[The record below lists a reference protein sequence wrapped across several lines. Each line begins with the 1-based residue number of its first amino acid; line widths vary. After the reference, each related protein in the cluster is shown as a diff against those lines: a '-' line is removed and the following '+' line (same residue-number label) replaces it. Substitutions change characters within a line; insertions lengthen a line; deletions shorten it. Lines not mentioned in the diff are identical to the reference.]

1 MDKRTV
7 DWRGPMTALVTPF
20 DAKGAI
26 DEAAYRRNV
35 DLNLEAGVTGLLANG
50 CTGEFWAMSIAEQ
63 KRVMSLCL
71 EQAAGRAP
79 VIAGCSAIT
88 TADAIDLAEHA
99 KEIGCSGIS
108 VMPPFLVRPPVDD
121 VIAHFHAIADA
132 VDIPMML
139 YNFPFTN
146 LTELTPDLI
155 NRLAD
160 VRTAVAVKESTFDFQ
175 KFTKTLQLAQ
185 DRLHVFVGP
194 AAMFGVPALVMGAS
208 GYIDLLPNYWRHEAV
223 ELHNAAVS
231 GKVEEARRL
240 QMKALSI
247 RDVMSGN
254 GRNGYAAVKAA
265 MNLLGLPG
273 GYPRLPLRPLGEP
286 HLTELRTGLGKLG
299 LSMLRAAA

>member
-1 MDKRTV
+1 
-7 DWRGPMTALVTPF
+7 MTALVTPF

-35 DLNLEAGVTGLLANG
+35 DLNLDAGVTGLLANG

-63 KRVMSLCL
+63 KRIVSLCL
-71 EQAAGRAP
+71 DQAAGRAP
-79 VIAGCSAIT
+79 VIAGCSAIP
-88 TADAIDLAEHA
+88 TADVIDLAEHA
-99 KEIGCSGIS
+99 RKIGCSGIS
-108 VMPPFLVRPPVDD
+108 VMPPFFVRPCVDD

-139 YNFPFTN
+139 YNFPFAN
-146 LTELTPDLI
+146 MTELTPDLI
-155 NRLAD
+155 DRLAE
-160 VRTAVAVKESTFDFQ
+160 VRTVVAVKESTFDFQ
-175 KFTKTLQLAQ
+175 KFTRTLRLTQ

-208 GYIDLLPNYWRHEAV
+208 GYVDLLPNYWRHEAV
-223 ELHNAAVS
+223 ELHDAAVS
-231 GKVEEARRL
+231 GKVEQARQL
-240 QMKALSI
+240 QMKALAI

-254 GRNGYAAVKAA
+254 SRNGYAAVKAA

-299 LSMLRAAA
+299 FAMLRDAA